1 MNCRPLAPQSGTLR
15 LTSFAEESTG
25 CLAATSSAL
34 CHTWGRILW
43 VVNASAD
50 ATPEHLYTP
59 APPWRI
65 GLTGAEND
73 LQDLVTQHSTG
84 QTRVLHFQGKYFLEA
99 DGLNKLSDPQQVYEK
114 AQGIL
119 HIICGLAKVRRYSA
133 LPVTAVSVS
142 WTDGKNNWLGLMSF
156 PSVRY
161 RAVPGNRYVEGAN
174 ISEQILA
181 LAQTNEVARL
191 NLIDFLGE
199 WDFSRL
205 RRITR
210 NIMVDLGCGNV
221 KRGAEEVVR
230 LGWATEA
237 ECARFDESSNFGNRN
252 FFGAHSKF
260 ELAPGQNQNPLS
272 LVMASEFVRK
282 LLAQWLTSKIA
293 SSGQV

>member
-1 MNCRPLAPQSGTLR
+1 M
-15 LTSFAEESTG
+15 
-25 CLAATSSAL
+25 
-34 CHTWGRILW
+34 
-43 VVNASAD
+43 NASAD
-50 ATPEHLYTP
+50 GTPEHLHPP

-65 GLTGAEND
+65 GLTGADND
-73 LQDLVTQHSTG
+73 LQDLVTQHSTV
-84 QTRVLHFQGKYFLEA
+84 QTRVVHFQGKYFLEA
-99 DGLNKLSDPQQVYEK
+99 NGLNELFDPQQVYEK
-114 AQGIL
+114 AHGIL

-142 WTDGKNNWLGLMSF
+142 WTDGKNNWLGLMPF

-161 RAVPGNRYVEGAN
+161 RAVPGNRYLEGAN
-174 ISEQILA
+174 ISEQILV

-210 NIMVDLGCGNV
+210 NIMVDLGGGNV
-221 KRGAEEVVR
+221 KRGAKEVVR

-237 ECARFDESSNFGNRN
+237 ECARFDESSNFGNKT

-260 ELAPGQNQNPLS
+260 ELTPGQNHNPLS
-272 LVMASEFVRK
+272 LVTASEFVRQ
-282 LLAQWLTSKIA
+282 LLARWLTSKITP
-293 SSGQV
+293 SG